1 MSNGTAE
8 GGVVDPIGLAKSITF
23 EPMQGFPRGEASASY
38 AQHLREGHAS
48 YHPDCWECTTA
59 KMQETKVPFGPSKGA
74 QEVQEAGW
82 RLPMDFKGPLKPD
95 LYGNIW
101 QQQIVETQSRYGGVY
116 GLPSKHA
123 EGSVKGMQLFLADL
137 RRVSKSNMDIAS
149 VHSDGGSEF
158 TGALS
163 KYCLE

>member
-1 MSNGTAE
+1 
-8 GGVVDPIGLAKSITF
+8 
-23 EPMQGFPRGEASASY
+23 
-38 AQHLREGHAS
+38 
-48 YHPDCWECTTA
+48 
-59 KMQETKVPFGPSKGA
+59 MQETKVPFGPSKGA

-82 RLPMDFKGPLKPD
+82 RLAMDFKGPLKPD

-116 GLPSKHA
+116 MYGLPSKHA
-123 EGSVKGMQLFLADL
+123 EGSVKGMLLFLANL

-149 VHSDGGSEF
+149 VYSDGGSEL

-163 KYCLE
+163 KYCLEQDIRKIRAP